1 MAALLLIAVTAII
14 SIKYKRSPGPL
25 RSGISSDSSAD
36 WSLKVNKGEQGWM
49 YEIYSD
55 STLFIEQK
63 YIPAIHGNIPFKN
76 EEDARACGNL
86 AIQKLQ
92 NKHFPA
98 ISRNE
103 LDSLGIEY

>member
-1 MAALLLIAVTAII
+1 MAALLLIAATAII
-14 SIKYKRSPGPL
+14 SIKYKRSPEPV
-25 RSGISSDSSAD
+25 RSGTSSDSSPD
-36 WSLKVNKGEQGWM
+36 WSLKVSKGEQGWI
-49 YEIYSD
+49 YEIYND
-55 STLFIEQK
+55 TTLFILQK
-63 YIPAIHGNIPFKN
+63 HIPAISGRIPFKS